1 MKLKM
6 TCVALSSPLE
16 KKAKLER
23 MGNTIKQVVF
33 DKLSI
38 PSLIYTN
45 WTLNVC
51 TYLSMNEIIIN
62 ASARVTLR
70 TKLSTGF
77 WLVMKYFVKR
87 LCLLSFQDTHTI
99 TQTSSRKAQEREQTI
114 WRATRCLD
122 HHTRFNSLQMTA
134 NIISL

>member
-1 MKLKM
+1 MLINRKNVWMEENKKLHRSWIVDNGRNETENDLCGFKFS
-6 TCVALSSPLE
+6 TR

-51 TYLSMNEIIIN
+51 TYLSMNEITIN
-62 ASARVTLR
+62 ASARVKLR
-70 TKLSTGF
+70 TKLLTDL
-77 WLVMKYFVKR
+77 W
-87 LCLLSFQDTHTI
+87 
-99 TQTSSRKAQEREQTI
+99 
-114 WRATRCLD
+114 
-122 HHTRFNSLQMTA
+122 
-134 NIISL
+134 